1 MRSSFLS
8 DGLSMLRQSGCLFG
22 KFNALLTSH
31 TAAPAVSASVT
42 SLSKLPSCR
51 PVYSVRII
59 GLSDLISLSAIASIA
74 AGSGAIGEGCF
85 TASAGGSSTLSISGS
100 SCSAAS

>member
-1 MRSSFLS
+1 
-8 DGLSMLRQSGCLFG
+8 MLRQSGCLFG
-22 KFNALLTSH
+22 KHSELLTSQ
-31 TAAPAVSASVT
+31 TAAPAVSASAT

-51 PVYSVRII
+51 PVYSARNI

-74 AGSGAIGEGCF
+74 AGSAAIGDGCL
-85 TASAGGSSTLSISGS
+85 TASAGGSSTFSSSGS